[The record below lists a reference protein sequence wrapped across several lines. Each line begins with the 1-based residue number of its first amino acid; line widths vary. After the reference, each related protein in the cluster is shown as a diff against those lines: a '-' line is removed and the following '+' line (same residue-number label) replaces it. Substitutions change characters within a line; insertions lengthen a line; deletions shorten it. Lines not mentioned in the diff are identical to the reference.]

1 MARAVLDRYLKLVE
15 ESQGVFEG
23 DAHALLIATYQGKYV
38 PSHQQL
44 RAAALALP
52 FESPKLSV
60 VGVTRDDGTFAAQL
74 DRAIARSRNG
84 KVTLELQANPEAGE
98 VGAAAAGKVAPRR
111 FG

>member
-1 MARAVLDRYLKLVE
+1 MMTEPLLDLQPMKLQD

-23 DAHALLIATYQGKYV
+23 DAHAILVATYQGKYV

-74 DRAIARSRNG
+74 DRAIARSRSG
-84 KVTLELQANPEAGE
+84 KVTLELQANPP
-98 VGAAAAGKVAPRR
+98 AAGDGGVGKVTPRR

>member
-1 MARAVLDRYLKLVE
+1 MSVELVDLRPAKLVE

-23 DAHALLIATYQGKYV
+23 DAHALRVATYQGKYV

-44 RAAALALP
+44 RAAAIALP

-74 DRAIARSRNG
+74 EKAITRSREG
-84 KVTLELQANPEAGE
+84 KVTLELQANPAGDGG
-98 VGAAAAGKVAPRR
+98 VGKVTGRR

>member
-1 MARAVLDRYLKLVE
+1 MTEPLLDLQPMKLHD

-23 DAHALLIATYQGKYV
+23 DAHALLVATYQGKYV

-74 DRAIARSRNG
+74 EKAITRSREG
-84 KVTLELQANPEAGE
+84 KVTLELQANPP
-98 VGAAAAGKVAPRR
+98 AAGDGGVGKVTGRR